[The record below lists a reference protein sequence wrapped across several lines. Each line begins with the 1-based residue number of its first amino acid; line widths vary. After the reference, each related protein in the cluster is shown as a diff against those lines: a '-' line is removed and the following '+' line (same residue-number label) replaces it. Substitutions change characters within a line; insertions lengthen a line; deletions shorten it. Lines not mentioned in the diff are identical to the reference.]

1 MANDNMDKL
10 MNRLERLSAAIEEL
24 NPAASAPTTPSAV
37 ASGVQPGFN
46 RKSDIS

>member
-24 NPAASAPTTPSAV
+24 NPAASAPATPSA
-37 ASGVQPGFN
+37 AAAGSQPGFN
-46 RKSDIS
+46 RKSEAS